1 MGNIEKKKMRGRLA
15 NAYLS
20 SIISIALVLLVIG
33 IACLVIVN
41 AKKASDYFKESVQVS
56 VMMRPDV
63 SEEQAAE
70 YQSGLEG
77 QPFVKSTS
85 LITREQGAKELGEM
99 LGEDFLGVFQTSPIP
114 VSIDV
119 TLNADYVSSDSLA
132 VIIPLLENK
141 ELVDEVSCQQ
151 NIVEALNT
159 NLARIALVMGVF
171 VLLMLFISFV
181 LINNTVRLSVSAR
194 RFTVHTMQLVGA
206 TRRFIRKPF
215 MIAAFWQGLAAS
227 LLALAALA
235 GILALLHRSF
245 AQLFTVF
252 TLDGMLIVGGIVL
265 VCGITICLVSTF
277 FVVNRLITL
286 KKDDLYY

>member
-1 MGNIEKKKMRGRLA
+1 MGNIEKKKLRGRLA

-63 SEEQAAE
+63 SEEQAAK
-70 YQSGLEG
+70 YQGTLEG
-77 QPFVKSTS
+77 RPFVKSTA

-132 VIIPLLENK
+132 VVLPLLDDK
-141 ELVDEVSCQQ
+141 DLVEEVSCQQ

-159 NLARIALVMGVF
+159 NLARIALVMGIF

-245 AQLFTVF
+245 ARLFTVF

-265 VCGITICLVSTF
+265 VCGVTICLVSTF